1 MALRRVSLSVPIP
14 EGEPPHRI
22 LLLRMGNN
30 PSTQGDFVLDESAVA
45 DVLADWKT
53 HAAGNDHPGM
63 IDLEHLSLDPT
74 APNFD
79 PDSRA
84 WYELA
89 GDATGIWLDSI
100 KWTPDGEARLREKRQ
115 RYLSP
120 TIVYDTA
127 TRRIRKLINVALTAL
142 PALHGAPEL
151 IAARKGV
158 TMAQDS
164 SKAMGDILKALGVDP
179 KMPDK
184 VASALGLEAGASI
197 DDIRAALD
205 SFAAKMAKVEEL
217 LAGDTEEAAAEE
229 PADTEPAAMAET
241 AEVPVEEEKPEEEV
255 VAARQDVGD
264 ELVTLR
270 AFKATVEDKERRGLV
285 AQMVKTGAE
294 DPATAWSD
302 DKATKPA
309 EPWAS
314 MSLTALRSRV
324 AKLSKRVQLVP
335 PVTAT
340 PGGLTP
346 SQLAICKEFNLEP
359 ERFAQLRAQAGR

>member
-1 MALRRVSLSVPIP
+1 
-14 EGEPPHRI
+14 
-22 LLLRMGNN
+22 
-30 PSTQGDFVLDESAVA
+30 
-45 DVLADWKT
+45 
-53 HAAGNDHPGM
+53 
-63 IDLEHLSLDPT
+63 
-74 APNFD
+74 
-79 PDSRA
+79 
-84 WYELA
+84 
-89 GDATGIWLDSI
+89 
-100 KWTPDGEARLREKRQ
+100 
-115 RYLSP
+115 
-120 TIVYDTA
+120 
-127 TRRIRKLINVALTAL
+127 
-142 PALHGAPEL
+142 
-151 IAARKGV
+151 
-158 TMAQDS
+158 
-164 SKAMGDILKALGVDP
+164 MGDILKALGVDP